1 MGGVKRHYAVEALSG
16 VHPAY
21 RDCARFILEYLEQ
34 KIPGVFADTCDRLF
48 EMASEARSDVEQ
60 GRYFEGKREI
70 EQRKSRLILLYIE
83 RVDTTL
89 KEFFSHRRKTNS
101 EESFAAFK
109 EDELRILDDRD
120 LTVTLAIDSIVE
132 TADIRF
138 TRELYG
144 LGVRIGSVFETSPIP
159 NDLNPLAPRALCEC
173 FRDSLIGME
182 SEVEIHQALFK
193 SFEKNV
199 VRNLDEIYGA
209 LNQILI
215 EAGVVPDLK
224 ALRRR
229 EAPRRPKPLPDSP
242 ENDTRDQQDVVIDA
256 AAAIERRLMAQVR
269 QLISKN
275 RNQGWAASSG
285 EPAISTNT
293 VMEVLSSLQT
303 ELAAGGVD
311 SDVGAASIKSQL
323 MDVASRQG
331 AGSLGSGDENTVDMV
346 GMMFDFVR
354 ADRQLPAP
362 FQQALHRLQVPFLRA
377 ALKNPEAVLA
387 PKAPARELLEV
398 LGKMG
403 MGWTM
408 NSDRKGET
416 LGTVNAA
423 VEKVINEFWDDP
435 QVLEKLRDD
444 LTEFYERQQQMA
456 EKRAERVRQQVKG
469 KEQLQFARQNVAR
482 LLQRRV
488 RNKPVPPLVTSLLQ
502 RAWAHVMVLTVLRH
516 GMQSE
521 QWRRVVATADEL
533 IWSVTF
539 DKSDQSV
546 KRLRTRIPVLAKA
559 LRSGLKQVGYQDA
572 EIQKVLINLK
582 KLYVSMIRESGSDRI
597 FIEADEH
604 GLTIRGEDIVEQA
617 VLDETP
623 VANTEAELTG
633 FFDTV
638 RGWNTGQWVIFH
650 RDEEEPMRAKLSWIS
665 PITGHYLFVDQR
677 GVKAAEKSLQELA
690 EDLLSER
697 MEAMDEGSLVSRAM
711 HSIASNLGNSHR
723 AAGASMH

>member
-1 MGGVKRHYAVEALSG
+1 MGGVKRHYAVEALAG

-21 RDCARFILEYLEQ
+21 RDCARFVLEYLEQ

-70 EQRKSRLILLYIE
+70 EQRKSRLTLLYVE
-83 RVDTTL
+83 KVDGLL
-89 KEFFSHRRKTNS
+89 KDFFSHRRTS
-101 EESFAAFK
+101 GAEESFAAFN

-144 LGVRIGSVFETSPIP
+144 LGVRIGSIFETSPIP
-159 NDLNPLAPRALCEC
+159 NDLNPLAPRALCET
-173 FRDSLIGME
+173 FRDALLGLE
-182 SEVEIHQALFK
+182 SEVEVHQALFK

-209 LNQILI
+209 LNQILV
-215 EAGVVPDLK
+215 EAGVVPDLRT
-224 ALRRR
+224 LRRK
-229 EAPRRPKPLPDSP
+229 EKPRRPAPLPEP
-242 ENDTRDQQDVVIDA
+242 AEAAQRNTEDVVIDA
-256 AAAIERRLMAQVR
+256 AAAIERRLMDQVR
-269 QLISKN
+269 NLIAEN
-275 RNQGWAASSG
+275 RQQSWAAQTA
-285 EPAISTNT
+285 PAVSTNT
-293 VMEVLSSLQT
+293 LMDVLSSLQT

-311 SDVGAASIKSQL
+311 SDVGADSIKSQL
-323 MDVASRQG
+323 MDVAAREG
-331 AGSLGSGDENTVDMV
+331 AGSLGQGDENTVDMV
-346 GMMFDFVR
+346 GMMFDFMR
-354 ADRQLPAP
+354 DDRQLPAP
-362 FQQALHRLQVPFLRA
+362 FQQAMHRLQVPFLRA
-377 ALKNPEAVLA
+377 ALKNPESVLA

-408 NSDRKGET
+408 HSDRKGET

-423 VEKVINEFWDDP
+423 VEKVISEYWDDP
-435 QVLEKLRDD
+435 KVLEQLRDD
-444 LTEFYERQQQMA
+444 LTGFHERQQNLA

-488 RNKPVPPLVTSLLQ
+488 RNKPVPPLVTNLLH

-539 DKSDQSV
+539 DKSDKSV

-559 LRSGLKQVGYQDA
+559 LRSGLKQVGYQDG
-572 EIQKVLINLK
+572 EIQKVLLNLK
-582 KLYVSMIRESGSDRI
+582 KLYVSMIRESGNDRI
-597 FIEADEH
+597 MIEADEN
-604 GLTIRGEDIVEQA
+604 GLTIRGENIVEQA

-623 VANTEAELTG
+623 VANTEGELSQ

-638 RGWNTGQWVIFH
+638 RDWHTGQWVIFH
-650 RDEEEPMRAKLSWIS
+650 RDENEPMRAKLSWIS

-697 MEAMDEGSLVSRAM
+697 IETMDEGSLITRAM
-711 HSIASNLGNSHR
+711 HSIASNLG
-723 AAGASMH
+723 ASNNPQALH